1 MQVFFWDM
9 FKIYQN
15 NNFVKELWTATSLNI
30 LISDLQ
36 KLQTYLQKLEEKNGL
51 KNLEIFGENICDSN
65 MEP

>member
-1 MQVFFWDM
+1 MQVFSWDM
-9 FKIYQN
+9 SKIYQN